1 MERITTMERAKMLAE
16 LKQQIAK
23 SKQKNYIRHWRLKD
37 GKPFLESEKEFD
49 YDTTVNFTGC
59 LKKADAAVYKQFDL
73 EQLAAEQ
80 RKEVNNGRHEQ

>member
-1 MERITTMERAKMLAE
+1 MGGIERTKRLME

-37 GKPFLESEKEFD
+37 GKPFLESEKELD
-49 YDTTVNFTGC
+49 HDITVNFTGC
-59 LKKADAAVYKQFDL
+59 LKKEDAAVYKQYDL

>member
-1 MERITTMERAKMLAE
+1 MERAKMLAE

-37 GKPFLESEKEFD
+37 GKPSLKSEKEFD
-49 YDTTVNFTGC
+49 HDITVNFTGC
-59 LKKADAAVYKQFDL
+59 SKKADAEVYKQFDL

-80 RKEVNNGRHEQ
+80 RKEVDNGRHEQ

>member
-1 MERITTMERAKMLAE
+1 M
-16 LKQQIAK
+16 
-23 SKQKNYIRHWRLKD
+23 
-37 GKPFLESEKEFD
+37 PFLESEKEFD

>member
-1 MERITTMERAKMLAE
+1 MGGIERTKRLME

-37 GKPFLESEKEFD
+37 GKPFLESETAFD
-49 YDTTVNFTGC
+49 HDITVNFTGC
-59 LKKADAAVYKQFDL
+59 SKKADAEVYKQYDL

>member
-1 MERITTMERAKMLAE
+1 MNRAKILAD
-16 LKQQIAK
+16 LKRQIAK

-49 YDTTVNFTGC
+49 HDTTVNFTGC
-59 LKKADAAVYKQFDL
+59 SKKADAEVYKQYDL

>member
-1 MERITTMERAKMLAE
+1 MGGIERTKRLME

-37 GKPFLESEKEFD
+37 GKPFLESETAFD
-49 YDTTVNFTGC
+49 HDTTVNFTGC
-59 LKKADAAVYKQFDL
+59 SKKADAEVYKQYDL

>member
-1 MERITTMERAKMLAE
+1 MGGIERTKRLME

-37 GKPFLESEKEFD
+37 GKPFLESETAFD
-49 YDTTVNFTGC
+49 HDITVNFTGC
-59 LKKADAAVYKQFDL
+59 SKKADAAVYKQYDL